1 MQALVRR
8 EPVRNLRVTIQTFQR
23 SLATKFVATGA
34 VRRSVERL
42 VRARQRSGRNLR
54 RGGWH
59 CDEASAE
66 KNRT

>member
-23 SLATKFVATGA
+23 SLAAKFVATGA

-66 KNRT
+66 NDRT